1 MYLQE
6 NRSKCN
12 EQCFTPDASFT
23 GNLVIG
29 DLFIKCQFSIFVFFI
44 KNVMS
49 LSCMLFLGMRISI
62 EYP

>member
-1 MYLQE
+1 
-6 NRSKCN
+6 
-12 EQCFTPDASFT
+12 
-23 GNLVIG
+23 VVG
-29 DLFIKCQFSIFVFFI
+29 DLFIQCQFSILVFFI